1 MPSCGLAVADLT
13 AAVYLGLGA
22 NVGNR
27 LANLRLALAR
37 MRTFARLEAVS
48 RLYETAPVG
57 LQEQLAFLNAACRV
71 TTGLEPA
78 ALLRFLKNLE
88 AEIGRRPGGPQWGPR
103 PIDVDILLYG
113 ERVVESD
120 DLRIPHPRLAE
131 RAFVLAPLCDL
142 APEMRHPS
150 LGKTVREL
158 LEAVGEAGVTVI
170 AASGWEIGSPPL
182 AAKGEATG

>member
-1 MPSCGLAVADLT
+1 MPDLT

-57 LQEQLAFLNAACRV
+57 LEEQPPFLNAACCV

-88 AEIGRRPGGPQWGPR
+88 AEIGRRPGGPLGGPR
-103 PIDVDILLYG
+103 PIDLDILLYG
-113 ERVVESD
+113 ERVVETD
-120 DLRIPHPRLAE
+120 RLCIPHPRLAE

-142 APEMRHPS
+142 APELRHP
-150 LGKTVREL
+150 LLDKTMREL
-158 LEAVGEAGVTVI
+158 LDGVGEAGVKAV
-170 AASGWEIGSPPL
+170 ADSGWETGTAPL
-182 AAKGEATG
+182 SARREATG

>member
-1 MPSCGLAVADLT
+1 MPDLT

-27 LANLRLALAR
+27 LANLRVALAR
-37 MRTFARLEAVS
+37 MRTFTRVEAVS

-57 LQEQLAFLNAACRV
+57 LEEQPPFLNAACRV
-71 TTGLEPA
+71 VTGLEPA

-88 AEIGRRPGGPQWGPR
+88 REIGRRPGGPPSGPR
-103 PIDVDILLYG
+103 PIDLDILLYG
-113 ERVVESD
+113 EQVVDTD
-120 DLRIPHPRLAE
+120 DLCVPHPRLAE

-150 LGKTVREL
+150 LGKSMREL
-158 LEAVGEAGVTVI
+158 LNAVGEVGVKVV
-170 AASGWEIGSPPL
+170 AASGWEAGNSPL
-182 AAKGEATG
+182 AAKREARG

>member
-1 MPSCGLAVADLT
+1 MPDLT
-13 AAVYLGLGA
+13 AAVYIGLGA

-57 LQEQLAFLNAACRV
+57 LEEQPPFLNAACRI

-78 ALLRFLKNLE
+78 ALFRFLKNLE

-103 PIDVDILLYG
+103 PIDLDILLYG
-113 ERVVESD
+113 ERVVETNA
-120 DLRIPHPRLAE
+120 LRIPHPRLAE

-142 APEMRHPS
+142 APDLPHP
-150 LGKTVREL
+150 LLVKTMREL
-158 LEAVGEAGVTVI
+158 LDAVGEAGVKV
-170 AASGWEIGSPPL
+170 AAAGRWETATSPPEVEREVR
-182 AAKGEATG
+182 G

>member
-1 MPSCGLAVADLT
+1 MLDLT

-37 MRTFARLEAVS
+37 MGTFVRLEAVS
-48 RLYETAPVG
+48 RLYETEPVG
-57 LQEQLAFLNAACRV
+57 LKEQPPFLNAACRV

-88 AEIGRRPGGPQWGPR
+88 AEIGRRPGGPPGGPR
-103 PIDVDILLYG
+103 PIDLDILFYG
-113 ERVVESD
+113 ERVQEIGYLHV
-120 DLRIPHPRLAE
+120 PHPRLAE

-142 APEMRHPS
+142 TPDMRHPV
-150 LGKTVREL
+150 LDKTVREL
-158 LEAVGEAGVTVI
+158 LEMVGDTGVKVV
-170 AASGWEIGSPPL
+170 AASGWEAGAPTGPL
-182 AAKGEATG
+182 EMQLTG

>member
-1 MPSCGLAVADLT
+1 MLSCGDTVSDLT

-37 MRTFARLEAVS
+37 MGTFARVEAVS
-48 RLYETAPVG
+48 RLYETEPVG
-57 LQEQLAFLNAACRV
+57 LKEQPLFLNAACRV

-78 ALLRFLKNLE
+78 ALLRFLRRLE
-88 AEIGRRPGGPQWGPR
+88 AEIGRRPGGPLGGPR
-103 PIDVDILLYG
+103 PIDLDILFYG
-113 ERVVESD
+113 ERVVEAG

-142 APEMRHPS
+142 APEMGHPL
-150 LGKTVREL
+150 LGRSMREL
-158 LEAVGEAGVTVI
+158 LDAVGEAGVKVV
-170 AASGWEIGSPPL
+170 AASDWAAGKSPL
-182 AAKGEATG
+182 EAKREATA

>member
-1 MPSCGLAVADLT
+1 MPDLT

-27 LANLRLALAR
+27 LANLRVALAR
-37 MRTFARLEAVS
+37 MRTFTRLEAVS

-57 LQEQLAFLNAACRV
+57 LEEQPPFLNAACRV
-71 TTGLEPA
+71 VTGLEPE

-88 AEIGRRPGGPQWGPR
+88 TEIGRRPGGPPGGPR
-103 PIDVDILLYG
+103 PIDLDILLYG
-113 ERVVESD
+113 ERVAETDS
-120 DLRIPHPRLAE
+120 LQIPHPRLAE

-150 LGKTVREL
+150 LGKTMREL
-158 LEAVGEAGVTVI
+158 LNAVGEAGVKVV
-170 AASGWEIGSPPL
+170 AASGWEAGTSPP
-182 AAKGEATG
+182 AATREAKG

>member
-1 MPSCGLAVADLT
+1 MPDLT

-37 MRTFARLEAVS
+37 MCTFARLEAVS

-57 LQEQLAFLNAACRV
+57 LTEQPPFLNAACRI

-78 ALLRFLKNLE
+78 ALFRFLKNLE
-88 AEIGRRPGGPQWGPR
+88 AEIGRRPGGPLGGPR
-103 PIDVDILLYG
+103 PIDLDILLYG
-113 ERVVESD
+113 ERVVETAS
-120 DLRIPHPRLAE
+120 LRIPHPRLAE

-142 APEMRHPS
+142 TPELRHPV
-150 LGKTVREL
+150 LGKTMREL
-158 LEAVGEAGVTVI
+158 LDAVGEAGVKLV
-170 AASGWEIGSPPL
+170 AAGGWETVTSPLEVRREPR
-182 AAKGEATG
+182 G

>member
-1 MPSCGLAVADLT
+1 LFDLT

-27 LANLRLALAR
+27 LANLRLALTR

-57 LQEQLAFLNAACRV
+57 PEEQPAFLNAACHV
-71 TTGLEPA
+71 TTGLEPT

-88 AEIGRRPGGPQWGPR
+88 GEIGRRPGGPLGGPR
-103 PIDVDILLYG
+103 PIDLDILLYG
-113 ERVVESD
+113 ERVVETEN
-120 DLRIPHPRLAE
+120 LCIPHPRLAE

-142 APEMRHPS
+142 APELRHPV
-150 LGKTVREL
+150 LGKTMREL
-158 LEAVGEAGVTVI
+158 LDAVGEVDVKVVAAGGWEVGTPPAGV
-170 AASGWEIGSPPL
+170 
-182 AAKGEATG
+182 KREARG

>member
-1 MPSCGLAVADLT
+1 MPDLT

-57 LQEQLAFLNAACRV
+57 LKEQPPFLNAACRV

-78 ALLRFLKNLE
+78 ALFRFLKNLE
-88 AEIGRRPGGPQWGPR
+88 AEIGRRPGGPLWGPR
-103 PIDVDILLYG
+103 PIDLDILLYG
-113 ERVVESD
+113 ERVVETD
-120 DLRIPHPRLAE
+120 GLRIPHPRLAE

-142 APEMRHPS
+142 APELRHPV
-150 LGKTVREL
+150 LGKSMREML
-158 LEAVGEAGVTVI
+158 DAVGEAGVKMV
-170 AASGWEIGSPPL
+170 AAGGWEAGAPT
-182 AAKGEATG
+182 AAVEREARG

>member
-1 MPSCGLAVADLT
+1 MPDLT

-57 LQEQLAFLNAACRV
+57 LGEQPAFLNAACRV

-88 AEIGRRPGGPQWGPR
+88 WEIGRRPGGPLGGPR
-103 PIDVDILLYG
+103 PIDLDILLYDD
-113 ERVVESD
+113 RVVDAPE
-120 DLRIPHPRLAE
+120 LKVPHPRLAE
-131 RAFVLAPLCDL
+131 RAFVLVPLAEL
-142 APEMRHPS
+142 APGLHHPL
-150 LGKTVREL
+150 LGRTTKEL
-158 LEAVGEAGVTVI
+158 PASVGEEGVRRI
-170 AASGWEIGSPPL
+170 APAGWE
-182 AAKGEATG
+182 KGEGNEGTAGDRV

>member
-1 MPSCGLAVADLT
+1 LPDLT

-27 LANLRLALAR
+27 LANLRVAVAR

-57 LQEQLAFLNAACRV
+57 LEEQPPFLNAACRV
-71 TTGLEPA
+71 VTGLEPA

-88 AEIGRRPGGPQWGPR
+88 MEIGRRPGGPPGGPR
-103 PIDVDILLYG
+103 PIDLDIILYG
-113 ERVVESD
+113 ERVVEVD
-120 DLRIPHPRLAE
+120 GLRIPHPRLAE

-142 APEMRHPS
+142 APEMHHPS
-150 LGKTVREL
+150 LGKTMREL
-158 LEAVGEAGVTVI
+158 LDAVGEAGVKVV
-170 AASGWEIGSPPL
+170 AASGWEAGTSAL
-182 AAKGEATG
+182 GATREAKG

>member
-1 MPSCGLAVADLT
+1 MSDLT
-13 AAVYLGLGA
+13 AAVYIGLGA

-57 LQEQLAFLNAACRV
+57 LEQQPSFLNAACCV

-78 ALLRFLKNLE
+78 ALFRFLKNLE

-103 PIDVDILLYG
+103 PIDLDILLYG
-113 ERVVESD
+113 ERVVETD

-131 RAFVLAPLCDL
+131 RGFVLAPLCDM
-142 APEMRHPS
+142 APELRHP
-150 LGKTVREL
+150 LLCKTMRDL
-158 LEAVGEAGVTVI
+158 LDAVGEVGVKVVAAG
-170 AASGWEIGSPPL
+170 GWETVTSPPSECRGGL
-182 AAKGEATG
+182 

>member
-1 MPSCGLAVADLT
+1 MSDLT

-27 LANLRLALAR
+27 RANLRMALAR
-37 MRTFARLEAVS
+37 MQTFARLEAVS

-57 LQEQLAFLNAACRV
+57 LQEQPPFFNAACCV

-78 ALLRFLKNLE
+78 ALFRFLKNLE
-88 AEIGRRPGGPQWGPR
+88 AEIGRRPGGPLWGPR

>member
-1 MPSCGLAVADLT
+1 MPDLT

-57 LQEQLAFLNAACRV
+57 LEEQPPFLNAACRV

-88 AEIGRRPGGPQWGPR
+88 AEIGRRPGGPLGGPR
-103 PIDVDILLYG
+103 PIDLDILLYG
-113 ERVVESD
+113 ERVVETKS
-120 DLRIPHPRLAE
+120 LCIPHPRLAD

-142 APEMRHPS
+142 APELRHPL
-150 LGKTVREL
+150 LGKTMREL
-158 LEAVGEAGVTVI
+158 LDAVGEADVKVV
-170 AASGWEIGSPPL
+170 AAGGWEVEAPP
-182 AAKGEATG
+182 AGVKREARR